1 MTIRPFHLAI
11 KVDDLSTARDF
22 YGQLMGCKEGRS
34 SDEWI
39 DFDFFGHQVVVHL
52 SDCQSRDSSANQ
64 VDGHDVPVP
73 HFGIVLD
80 MSSWQI
86 LAEKLSKAKVDFL
99 IPPTLRFKGKPGEQ
113 ATMFLRDPAGNALE
127 FKAFR
132 DDKMLFSS

>member
-52 SDCQSRDSSANQ
+52 SDCQSRDSSANH
-64 VDGHDVPVP
+64 VDGNDVPVP